1 MKAKFSLLLIGII
14 LLFTSCRIET
24 SRSHKTVDPY
34 NENEYLETSEDFI
47 ALAENDARYI
57 EIAKT
62 DPNPEV
68 RIEAVRKIVSS
79 SVLSDIAM
87 NDKDPEVRMAAI
99 GKVSSNS
106 TLSHIASHNPRFF
119 QSYSFC

>member
-1 MKAKFSLLLIGII
+1 MKTKISLLLIVII
-14 LLFTSCRIET
+14 LVFTSCRIEI

-47 ALAENDARYI
+47 ALAENDAKYI

-62 DPNPEV
+62 DPDPEV
-68 RIEAVRKIVSS
+68 RIAAIHKIVSS
-79 SVLSDIAM
+79 SALSHIAM

-99 GKVSSNS
+99 GKVSSSS
-106 TLSHIASHNPRFF
+106 TLSHIAINDPNP
-119 QSYSFC
+119 